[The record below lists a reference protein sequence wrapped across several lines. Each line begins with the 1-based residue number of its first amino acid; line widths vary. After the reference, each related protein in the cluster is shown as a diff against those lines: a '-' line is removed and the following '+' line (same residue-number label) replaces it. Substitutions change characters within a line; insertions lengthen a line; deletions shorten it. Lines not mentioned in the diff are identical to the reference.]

1 MTIVSCLGIDPMLG
15 VSRLVRAW
23 LRTLM
28 LTLAAVTASTSLA
41 QKSPV
46 GSEPSK
52 PEWQQPSRA
61 RAAKASQL
69 FGDLTTRIESHYT
82 DIRSVVVVQNGQL
95 MFEYYRKGVT
105 ADTLQDTQSIT
116 KSVLALL
123 VGQALKSGQI
133 KRVDQLVAE
142 LVPDLARGHPDPR
155 ARQLRISHLLTMTA
169 GWPGA
174 QFSQRDLDDNVAWI
188 TRRPFVASPGKQFN
202 YDNGAANLLAIALS
216 RAAGKPVSE
225 LAREQLF
232 APLGIKRFSWAK
244 GANGFDFGALGLRLS
259 TRDMA
264 RLGEL
269 ALREGSWGAN
279 ALVPLDFMR
288 TATSGRNSGGPPL
301 STPYG
306 YLWWVANSAPDRGV
320 TRKPFMASGHGGQW
334 IWVYPHLNLVVAATS
349 STSPQSMARGQAIT
363 LIRTQILQ
371 AARGLAK

>member
-1 MTIVSCLGIDPMLG
+1 MSG
-15 VSRLVRAW
+15 VSRLQRAW
-23 LRTLM
+23 LRTL
-28 LTLAAVTASTSLA
+28 LLSLVVAAASTSLA
-41 QKSPV
+41 QKRP
-46 GSEPSK
+46 GALEPSHA
-52 PEWQQPSRA
+52 EWQQPSQAQAA
-61 RAAKASQL
+61 RASQS
-69 FGDLTTRIESHYT
+69 FGSLTTRIESQYT
-82 DIRSVVVVQNGQL
+82 DIRSVVVVQDGQL
-95 MFEYYRKGVT
+95 AFEYYRNGIT
-105 ADTLQDTQSIT
+105 AETLQDTQSIT

-142 LVPDLARGHPDPR
+142 LVPELARGHPDPR

-174 QFSQRDLDDNVAWI
+174 QFSQRDLDDNMAWI

-216 RAAGKPVSE
+216 RAAGKPISE

-232 APLGIKRFSWAK
+232 TPLGIKRFSWAT
-244 GANGFDFGALGLRLS
+244 GANGFDLGALGLRLS

-269 ALREGSWGAN
+269 ALAEGMWGSN
-279 ALVPLDFMR
+279 ALVPLEFMR
-288 TATSGRNSGGPPL
+288 TATSARNAGGPPL

-306 YLWWVANSAPDRGV
+306 YLWWVANRGPDRGA

-334 IWVYPHLNLVVAATS
+334 IWVYPQLNLVVAATS

-371 AARGLAK
+371 AARGLVK